1 MDGIEIKVMN
11 KEELYKKYR
20 AICKKYGVTVNIEFV
35 TGEKEA
41 QAIEGNTIRLNTD
54 KISEADLEDYIAY
67 NVRKL
72 LLPHLV
78 LSTDRLTIRRFQ
90 PSDAEDCFAFLSD
103 KETCYSDGG
112 YEPFCEMNEAYN
124 SLMDK
129 FAGQEMRKMVALKDT
144 GKVIGTINLM
154 EADDRAVET
163 YEIGYVIA
171 PEYQRK
177 GYAYEAVS
185 AVLNCL
191 LQELHLDMV
200 IGGAVESN
208 RASIG
213 LLEKLG
219 FQYEGRKT
227 KAFYHPELGVI
238 DLQYYVKER

>member
-1 MDGIEIKVMN
+1 MN
-11 KEELYKKYR
+11 KEELHKKYTE
-20 AICKKYGVTVNIEFV
+20 ICKKYGVTVNIEFV
-35 TGEKEA
+35 AGEEEA
-41 QAIEGNTIRLNTD
+41 QAVVGNTIRLNTD
-54 KISEADLEDYIAY
+54 KISEADLEEFIAY
-67 NVRKL
+67 NVRKI
-72 LLPHLV
+72 LLPNLV

-90 PSDAEDCFAFLSD
+90 PSDAKDCFAFLSD

-112 YEPFCEMNEAYN
+112 YEPFCEMNEDYYA
-124 SLMDK
+124 LMDT
-129 FAGQEMRKMVALKDT
+129 FAEQEMRRMVVLKET
-144 GKVIGTINLM
+144 GKVVGTIHLM
-154 EADDRAVET
+154 EVEDRAVEAL
-163 YEIGYVIA
+163 EIGYVIA

-208 RASIG
+208 RASIR

-227 KAFYHPELGVI
+227 KAFHHPELGVV